1 MATSGNPI
9 PTVLQPTAATVPC
22 MRSTDALSA
31 RLHEA
36 LQSPRALGT
45 DAEGPHVCP
54 TCHAPFVVPVDA
66 VEIDAWHFSVSL
78 HCPNC
83 DWVGTEV
90 YDDEA
95 LERFDIG
102 LDAGTRALVRTLEEL
117 AYENANADFEAFA
130 AALAADAILPEDFG
144 TAPI

>member
-1 MATSGNPI
+1 
-9 PTVLQPTAATVPC
+9 

-54 TCHAPFVVPVDA
+54 TCHAPFVIPVDA

-130 AALAADAILPEDFG
+130 MALAADAILPEDFG

>member
-1 MATSGNPI
+1 
-9 PTVLQPTAATVPC
+9 

-36 LQSPRALGT
+36 LAEPRDHGT

-54 TCHAPFVVPVDA
+54 TCRAPFVVPVDA
-66 VEIDAWHFSVSL
+66 VEVDAWHFSVSL

-83 DWVGTEV
+83 DWLGTEV
-90 YDDEA
+90 YDDAA

-102 LDAGTRALVRTLEEL
+102 LDAGQRLLVRALEEF
-117 AYENANADFEAFA
+117 AYENAQVDFEAFA
-130 AALAADAILPEDFG
+130 RALASDAILPEDF
-144 TAPI
+144 